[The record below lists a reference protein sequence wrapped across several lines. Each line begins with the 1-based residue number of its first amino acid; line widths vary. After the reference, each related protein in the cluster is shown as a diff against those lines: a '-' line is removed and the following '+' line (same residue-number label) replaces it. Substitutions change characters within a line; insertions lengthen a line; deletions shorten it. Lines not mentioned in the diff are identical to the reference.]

1 MTALREFVADLLEGE
16 GAMVEPVEPDG
27 LDVMAPDG
35 LRAAYGWPELAR
47 LGFGAAPQPG
57 SIPIGLEDDWL
68 DRLGALLGHRGRIT
82 ERQMPIPDGATAP
95 NDPRRLIDNA
105 LTLPN
110 AVWRLNAVA
119 PAWSRCL
126 LLAFRYCAVSDE
138 KRDGLVWLG
147 FNCTTGAVLDEA
159 LIAALQRSLLGEDD
173 WLAATEEARLDAGPP
188 WTIQAL
194 SDRAAPLLDRRV
206 RADLE
211 PFLGAMRRR
220 LGFR

>member
-1 MTALREFVADLLEGE
+1 MTALREFVGDLLEIE
-16 GAMVEPVEPDG
+16 GAMVEPIEPDG
-27 LDVMAPDG
+27 LDVMAPEG
-35 LRAAYGWPELAR
+35 LRATYGWPELAR
-47 LGFGAAPQPG
+47 LGFGAAAPSG

-68 DRLGALLGHRGRIT
+68 DRLGLLLGSRGRIC
-82 ERQMPIPDGATAP
+82 ERQMPMPDAVSAP
-95 NDPRRLIDNA
+95 NDPQRLIDSA

-110 AVWRLNAVA
+110 AVWRLTATV
-119 PAWSRCL
+119 PSWSRCL

-211 PFLGAMRRR
+211 PFLGDR
-220 LGFR
+220 LRQGR